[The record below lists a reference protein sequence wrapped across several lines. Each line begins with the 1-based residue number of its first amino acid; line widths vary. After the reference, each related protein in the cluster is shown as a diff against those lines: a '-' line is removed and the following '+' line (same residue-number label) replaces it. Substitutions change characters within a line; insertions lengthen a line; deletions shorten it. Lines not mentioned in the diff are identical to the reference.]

1 MNIDVA
7 IEEFLIYC
15 SSERAFSKNTIS
27 AYSSDLY
34 RFKLAIKNKNIEK
47 LTVND
52 IAKFLDSEN
61 EKNRSMASRARVV
74 ATIRSMIKFL
84 QNEFENVN
92 LDLTELSLPK
102 VPQAMAKALTK
113 DEINLLLDSFAS
125 DDVSIRDKAICETL
139 YSSGI
144 RISEAQGL
152 NTNDIDY
159 ENQLLRVFGKGSKER
174 VTPFGAKAFE
184 SLELYHQVSRPHF
197 VAKRKKSSSTNALFL
212 SQRGQRLSRQAIY
225 DIVKNAARKV
235 DLEDKIS
242 PHVFRHSYA
251 THLIEGGADI
261 RIVQELLGH
270 SSIAT
275 TQRYTKT
282 DTQKMIDTF
291 TRAHPRARSS

>member
-27 AYSSDLY
+27 AYSSDLN

-47 LTVND
+47 LTVTD